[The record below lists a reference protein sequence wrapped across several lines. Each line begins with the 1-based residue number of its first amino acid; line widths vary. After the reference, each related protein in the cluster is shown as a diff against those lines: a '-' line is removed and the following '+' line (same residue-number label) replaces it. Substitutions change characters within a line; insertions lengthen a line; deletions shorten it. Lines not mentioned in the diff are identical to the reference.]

1 MVSWLAAL
9 RMVDFEA
16 YSGLPRDYGLGQQEM
31 REWISAFL
39 VRYRD
44 EVGRRPAVYTNANW
58 WNDVV
63 GDWAP
68 TNTPLFLAAY
78 QDDPPTKLP
87 GRWWA
92 YEIWQ
97 YSDAG
102 PFAGDS
108 NLWQGSEA
116 QFEDFVSNADYSSIG
131 I

>member
-1 MVSWLAAL
+1 
-9 RMVDFEA
+9 
-16 YSGLPRDYGLGQQEM
+16 M

-92 YEIWQ
+92 TRTGRSPEPAPSPGAPTPRQAAEPRFGASAPTADTAPTGI
-97 YSDAG
+97 
-102 PFAGDS
+102 
-108 NLWQGSEA
+108 GS
-116 QFEDFVSNADYSSIG
+116 
-131 I
+131 